1 MVPQLYGRTANA
13 IKNRFNAT
21 LLPRI
26 RQAGRTLAKTNLG
39 IFERDVNGAPIGI
52 PVLEVLEVL
61 PASLLARTCL
71 SRANMSEAI
80 TGAAADVKHELF
92 KLKTQDP
99 MVHETHPY
107 LLTRLDGK
115 KRWFHSS
122 KCEYWKD
129 RTHMHAYARA
139 HTHNHT
145 HTRRHTREATLLRV

>member
-13 IKNRFNAT
+13 IKNRFNAIKNRFNAT
-21 LLPRI
+21 LLRCI

-52 PVLEVLEVL
+52 PVLEVL

-139 HTHNHT
+139 HTQSHT
-145 HTRRHTREATLLRV
+145 HTKAHT